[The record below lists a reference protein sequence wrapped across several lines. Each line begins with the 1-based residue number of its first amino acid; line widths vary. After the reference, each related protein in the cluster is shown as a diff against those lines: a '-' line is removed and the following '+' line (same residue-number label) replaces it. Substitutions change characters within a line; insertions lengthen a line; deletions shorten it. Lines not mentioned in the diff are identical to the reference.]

1 MASAPNFEE
10 LDDVI
15 FGVSTRHQWH
25 QLINQIEATNH
36 ANKRGSKKT
45 KNKNKNILQEQNR
58 EMFPITGQ
66 EQDMKGGAKVKVT
79 GTQEYSKHLGIMSN
93 VLCYSYSNIMQ
104 CNPH

>member
-10 LDDVI
+10 LDDVY

-36 ANKRGSKKT
+36 ANKKGSKMT
-45 KNKNKNILQEQNR
+45 KNKKILHQQNG

-66 EQDMKGGAKVKVT
+66 EQDMKGGAKVT
-79 GTQEYSKHLGIMSN
+79 
-93 VLCYSYSNIMQ
+93 YSNLGT
-104 CNPH
+104 